1 MAVENNAM
9 LIRREMLTKLSRL
22 LMNNELE
29 LKIDRIPLELRPK
42 EGSYSRCCVY
52 KDRAMIKYKLM
63 ALLGFSIQD
72 EQDELV
78 PLSEYAR
85 RAFERTELSPEP
97 LTVVDDVCSACV
109 KVNYVVTNM
118 CKGCMAR
125 PCIVNCPKDAVDF
138 RNGQAEIDSSRCV
151 NCGLCQKNC
160 PFHAIIYVPV
170 PCEESCP
177 VGAIT
182 KDDQGREKI
191 DYSKCIYCGRCVSSC
206 PFGAVMEKSH
216 LIDVFK
222 AKKEGR
228 KLVALVAPAIAG
240 QFRAPLP
247 NILGAIRKLG
257 FHDVIEVAKGA
268 DVTTENEAAEYR
280 HKMKDGQA
288 FMTTSCCP
296 SYTNLV
302 KKHVLEIKPF
312 MSDTRSPMSYTAEIA
327 RKKHP
332 DAVLVFVGPCL
343 AKRREAYTD
352 PNADLMLN
360 FEEIASM
367 LVAGM
372 IEVNHAKAEKLD
384 ETINSTSRRYAVTMG
399 VMGAVQE
406 KLGNPAD
413 IKPIVINGID
423 KASIRELRGFVK
435 SCPGNMVEVMA
446 CEGGCVS
453 GCNVIANSKVATRQI
468 NELDKKQ

>member
-1 MAVENNAM
+1 M

-22 LMNNELE
+22 LMENELE
-29 LKIDRIPLELRPK
+29 LKVDRIPLELRPK
-42 EGSYSRCCVY
+42 GGSYSRCCIY

-63 ALLGFSIQD
+63 ALLGFSIQE
-72 EQDELV
+72 EQDELI
-78 PLSEYAR
+78 PLSEYAK

-97 LTVVDDVCSACV
+97 LTVVDEVCSACV
-109 KVNYVVTNM
+109 KANYVVTNM

-125 PCIVNCPKDAVDF
+125 PCIVNCPKDAVTFKD
-138 RNGQAEIDSSRCV
+138 GHAEIIPSKCI
-151 NCGLCQKNC
+151 NCGICQKNC

-177 VGAIT
+177 VNAIS
-182 KDDQGREKI
+182 KNEDGLEKI
-191 DYSKCIYCGRCVSSC
+191 DYTKCIYCGRCVSSC

-216 LIDVFK
+216 LIDVYK
-222 AKKEGR
+222 AKKDGK
-228 KLVALVAPAIAG
+228 KLIAMVAPAIAG
-240 QFRAPLP
+240 QFKAPLP

-257 FHDVIEVAKGA
+257 FDDVIEVAKGA
-268 DVTTENEAAEYR
+268 NITTDKEATEYR
-280 HKMKDGQA
+280 HKMEEGQA

-302 KKHVLEIKPF
+302 KKHLTDLTPF
-312 MSDTRSPMSYTAEIA
+312 VSDTRSPMYYTAELA
-327 RKKHP
+327 REKYP
-332 DAVLVFVGPCL
+332 DATLVFIGPCL

-367 LVAGM
+367 FVAAR
-372 IEVNHAKAEKLD
+372 IEVNHVKGDTLD
-384 ETINSTSRRYAVTMG
+384 ETVADTSRRYAVTTG
-399 VMGAVQE
+399 VMGAVQA

-423 KASIRELRGFVK
+423 KASIRELKGYVK

-468 NELDKKQ
+468 NELPKSQ